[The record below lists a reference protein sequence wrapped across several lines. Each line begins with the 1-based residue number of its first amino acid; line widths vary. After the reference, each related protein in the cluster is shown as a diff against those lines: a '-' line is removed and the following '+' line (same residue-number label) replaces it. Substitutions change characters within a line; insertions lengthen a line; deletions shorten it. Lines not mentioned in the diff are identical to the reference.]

1 MLTRA
6 SKAQSCRLV
15 SALVA
20 GSLAGGLS
28 LDGLGLPSPVASA
41 IGGTVAAAVFMST
54 RVRDFWYAR
63 FGERQA

>member
-54 RVRDFWYAR
+54 
-63 FGERQA
+63 